1 MPWRGQGSG
10 VMGQNGGKDVA
21 LIEFEGVTKRFGG
34 TRGGGGVLALRD
46 LSLAVEQGTV
56 VGVVG
61 PNGAGKSTLFALLLG
76 FMQPTAGKT
85 LVAGLP
91 PRDYTRKHGAG
102 YLPERFMLPPDWSVS
117 AAMAGL
123 ADLEQINDA
132 QARAAQVITL
142 LGLDEHADKP
152 ISALSRGL
160 LQRVG
165 LAQALL
171 GDRQLIVL
179 DEPTEGLDPIW
190 RVRFREMIT
199 GLRGKKRTVLIASHD
214 LSEVER
220 LVDRVIVLN
229 DGAVVESFAIDADR
243 AEPRRYRIEMES
255 GVNGAAQL
263 FGSNV
268 NDGDRTLI
276 VELADARELSERLA
290 ALLELGAI
298 VQSVTPADDL
308 EHRVRTALQPEQ
320 RA

>member
-1 MPWRGQGSG
+1 
-10 VMGQNGGKDVA
+10 VA

-34 TRGGGGVLALRD
+34 NRVGGGVLALRD
-46 LSLAVEQGTV
+46 LSLTVEQGSV

-76 FMQPTAGKT
+76 FMQPSAGKT

-91 PRDYTRKHGAG
+91 PREYTRKNGAG
-102 YLPERFMLPPDWSVS
+102 YLPERFMLPAEWSVR
-117 AAMAGL
+117 AALEGL
-123 ADLEQINDA
+123 ADLERLSDS
-132 QARAAQVITL
+132 QARAAQVVTL

-190 RVRFREMIT
+190 RVRFRELIT

-214 LSEVER
+214 LTEVER

-243 AEPRRYRIEMES
+243 AERRRYRIELQS
-255 GVNGAAQL
+255 AVSGAAQL
-263 FGSNV
+263 FGTTV
-268 NDGDRTLI
+268 NDAERSFV
-276 VELADARELSERLA
+276 VELADARELSQRLA

-298 VQSVTPADDL
+298 VESVTPADDL
-308 EHRVRTALQPEQ
+308 EHRVRTALQPD
-320 RA
+320 RRP